1 MAQTL
6 EQALLHLGGRA
17 GNTEIAFFGGS
28 FTAIDRSYMLSLL
41 EAAKP
46 YLSRFHG
53 IRLSTRPDYIDEEVL
68 ALLKAYGVTA
78 IELGAQSMDNS
89 VLELNQRGHTAEDVI
104 NAARLIR
111 SHGFSLGLQMMTGLY
126 GAAPETDIA
135 TAEQFIAIHP
145 DTVRVYPTVIMRG
158 TELATLYQNGDF
170 VPYTPEQSVELCA
183 KLILMFEKADITIIR
198 LGLHYSDR
206 LVRNSLGDNYH
217 PAFKELCEGKIFDD
231 RFLAAAKAVGSR
243 RLVVTVHPKSLSK
256 LLGQRKCNLKKWQE
270 MGYEVAVQ
278 FDESLNKY
286 ELGVWDATEIS

>member
-53 IRLSTRPDYIDEEVL
+53 IRISTRPDYIDEEVL

-183 KLILMFEKADITIIR
+183 KLILMFAKADITIIR
-198 LGLHYSDR
+198 LGLHYSDS

-217 PAFKELCEGKIFDD
+217 PAFKELC
-231 RFLAAAKAVGSR
+231 
-243 RLVVTVHPKSLSK
+243 
-256 LLGQRKCNLKKWQE
+256 
-270 MGYEVAVQ
+270 
-278 FDESLNKY
+278 
-286 ELGVWDATEIS
+286 

>member
-28 FTAIDRSYMLSLL
+28 FTAIDRFYMLSLL

-170 VPYTPEQSVELCA
+170 VPYTPEQSVEFGVKSFFDIVSSAHGIPPQRTGAFFFIIARHA
-183 KLILMFEKADITIIR
+183 KKIMRLGYNICIGIALPAQPDPAARRANGETDHGKESRREEKGPRKSKEKA
-198 LGLHYSDR
+198 
-206 LVRNSLGDNYH
+206 
-217 PAFKELCEGKIFDD
+217 
-231 RFLAAAKAVGSR
+231 
-243 RLVVTVHPKSLSK
+243 
-256 LLGQRKCNLKKWQE
+256 
-270 MGYEVAVQ
+270 
-278 FDESLNKY
+278 
-286 ELGVWDATEIS
+286 

>member
-135 TAEQFIAIHP
+135 TAEQFIAILDWWMRWYSSGRLKAFREGGRTVY
-145 DTVRVYPTVIMRG
+145 DTIDGRRR
-158 TELATLYQNGDF
+158 
-170 VPYTPEQSVELCA
+170 
-183 KLILMFEKADITIIR
+183 R
-198 LGLHYSDR
+198 LGL
-206 LVRNSLGDNYH
+206 
-217 PAFKELCEGKIFDD
+217 
-231 RFLAAAKAVGSR
+231 AV
-243 RLVVTVHPKSLSK
+243 
-256 LLGQRKCNLKKWQE
+256 
-270 MGYEVAVQ
+270 
-278 FDESLNKY
+278 
-286 ELGVWDATEIS
+286 